1 MTGRQIIKALA
12 LTAFI
17 LQIIFLVYS
26 MLYIKGHKNEETF
39 IVFLRISLLVGSGM
53 MVILT
58 RYFLRLS
65 SFFKSNRGI
74 IFVQV
79 ISILP
84 ALIIPAGG
92 FIFALWVK
100 EGGEYL
106 LFFFIGLY
114 HLVRYYSP
122 ILNMGGVS

>member
-1 MTGRQIIKALA
+1 MTGKQIVKILA
-12 LTAFI
+12 LTAII
-17 LQIIFLVYS
+17 LQIVLLIYS
-26 MLYIKGHKNEETF
+26 LLYIKGNGSDETF

-65 SFFKSNRGI
+65 SFLKNSRGI
-74 IFVQV
+74 ILVQV

-84 ALIIPAGG
+84 AIIIPAGG
-92 FIFALWVK
+92 FIFAFWVK
-100 EGGEYL
+100 DGGEYL

-122 ILNMGGVS
+122 IINMGGAI